1 MIMKVCIIWQ
11 YQPKKVQIKITNSQ
25 FQKYPILATIILFLI
40 YLSLISHLTKR
51 VLKGK
56 TWIMLH
62 LRIGIRKSWK
72 LMMNLMKTRIKSCKI
87 NHFLRILKS
96 SHNKHLMHKFKW
108 KKILIM
114 RILPKNLTK
123 WYWIFE
129 QRRYRNSLKLKEEW
143 ITKKNRQ

>member
-1 MIMKVCIIWQ
+1 MTVCIIWL

-62 LRIGIRKSWK
+62 LRIGIKKSWK
-72 LMMNLMKTRIKSCKI
+72 LMMNLMKMKIKSCKI
-87 NHFLRILKS
+87 NHFLRILKN

-129 QRRYRNSLKLKEEW
+129 QRRCRNSLKLKEEW
-143 ITKKNRQ
+143 ITKKNRR

>member
-1 MIMKVCIIWQ
+1 MTVYIIWQ

-25 FQKYPILATIILFLI
+25 FQKYPMLATIILFLI

-51 VLKGK
+51 VVKGK

-62 LRIGIRKSWK
+62 LRIGIKISWK
-72 LMMNLMKTRIKSCKI
+72 PMMNSMKMKIKSCEI
-87 NHFLRILKS
+87 NHFLRILKN

-114 RILPKNLTK
+114 RILPKN
-123 WYWIFE
+123 
-129 QRRYRNSLKLKEEW
+129 SKLGQSVVVCEV
-143 ITKKNRQ
+143 TNCSCGC